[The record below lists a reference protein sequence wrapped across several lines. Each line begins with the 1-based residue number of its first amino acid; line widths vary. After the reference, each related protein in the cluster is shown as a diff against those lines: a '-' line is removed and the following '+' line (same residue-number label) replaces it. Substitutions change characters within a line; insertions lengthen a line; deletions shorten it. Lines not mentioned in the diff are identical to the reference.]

1 MTKHILYGDIL
12 KKTKSNNADDISLIQ
27 NNVEVK
33 NTESEELSDI
43 AGSLYPQLG
52 QTNTVVET
60 QSTVVDNRKHIII
73 K

>member
-1 MTKHILYGDIL
+1 MLMIY
-12 KKTKSNNADDISLIQ
+12 LIQ